1 MLPSVIALS
10 AVILPHVMITVYHFN
25 MLLLLFTSRI
35 MNDDVMIM
43 HGVRKRSCPKRP
55 NAPLLC
61 NIHLSTTSATAVVS
75 GPKKST

>member
-10 AVILPHVMITVYHFN
+10 AVILPHVMITVYYFN

-35 MNDDVMIM
+35 MNDDVMI
-43 HGVRKRSCPKRP
+43 HAWRKKAVMSEK
-55 NAPLLC
+55 AKYPLLC
-61 NIHLSTTSATAVVS
+61 NTHLSTTSATAVVS